1 MNAQE
6 KEQKLSAFIEKCK
19 KAGLK
24 ITPQRIAVYEILL
37 NSTNHPTVEEIYEE
51 VKKKYP
57 FVSLATVYRTVET
70 LEQMGLAKKVCY
82 WGSSARYDAN
92 MEEHHHLICVKCGSI
107 KDIYLDEELNI
118 PKNLNG
124 FETSG
129 YSVNI
134 YGLCPKCKEE
144 VQNSS

>member
-1 MNAQE
+1 ME
-6 KEQKLSAFIEKCK
+6 LKESMLESFVERCRQ
-19 KAGLK
+19 AGLK
-24 ITPQRIAVYEILL
+24 ITPQRVAVYEILL
-37 NSTNHPTVEEIYEE
+37 KSHNHPTVEEIYEE
-51 VKKKYP
+51 VKKRYP

-92 MEEHHHLICVKCGSI
+92 MDEHHHLICVKCGAI
-107 KDIYLDEELNI
+107 RDIYIDGNIDI
-118 PKNLNG
+118 PKELEG

-134 YGLCPKCKEE
+134 YGLCPECKKD
-144 VQNSS
+144 QTSS

>member
-1 MNAQE
+1 MRE
-6 KEQKLSAFIEKCK
+6 KESMLDSFIEKCRS
-19 KAGLK
+19 AGLK
-24 ITPQRIAVYEILL
+24 ITPQRVAVYEILL
-37 NSTNHPTVEEIYEE
+37 NSHNHPTVEEIYEE
-51 VKKKYP
+51 VKKRYP

-92 MEEHHHLICVKCGSI
+92 TDDHHHLICVSCGAI
-107 KDIYLDEELNI
+107 RDIYMDKDIDIPRELE
-118 PKNLNG
+118 G

-134 YGLCPKCKEE
+134 YGVCPDCKKKA
-144 VQNSS
+144 QPST

>member
-1 MNAQE
+1 MKTAE
-6 KEQKLSAFIEKCK
+6 DKLGLFIERCK
-19 KAGLK
+19 KEGLK
-24 ITPQRIAVYEILL
+24 ITPQRVAVYEILL
-37 NSTNHPTVEEIYEE
+37 RSENHPTVEEIYEE

-92 MEEHHHLICVKCGSI
+92 TDDHHHLICVSCGAI
-107 KDIYLDEELNI
+107 RDIYMEDQISIPEELE
-118 PKNLNG
+118 G
-124 FETSG
+124 FRTEG

-134 YGLCPKCKEE
+134 YGLCPECRGKT
-144 VQNSS
+144 QPTA

>member
-1 MNAQE
+1 MELKE
-6 KEQKLSAFIEKCK
+6 KMVESFIDKCRE
-19 KAGLK
+19 AGLK
-24 ITPQRIAVYEILL
+24 ITPQRVAVYEILL
-37 NSTNHPTVEEIYEE
+37 SSPNHPTVEEIYEE

-92 MEEHHHLICVKCGSI
+92 TEEHHHLICVKCGTI
-107 KDIYLDEELNI
+107 KDIYIDKELDI
-118 PKNLNG
+118 PKEMEG
-124 FETSG
+124 FETEG

-134 YGLCPKCKEE
+134 YGLCPECRQKAH
-144 VQNSS
+144 SSS

>member
-1 MNAQE
+1 ME
-6 KEQKLSAFIEKCK
+6 LREGMLEGFIERCRE
-19 KAGLK
+19 AGLK

-37 NSTNHPTVEEIYEE
+37 RSDNHPTVEEIYDE
-51 VKKKYP
+51 VKKRYP

-92 MEEHHHLICVKCGSI
+92 MEEHHHLICVNCGAI
-107 KDIYLDEELNI
+107 RDIYIDKNIDI
-118 PKNLNG
+118 PKELEG

-129 YSVNI
+129 YSVNV
-134 YGLCPKCKEE
+134 YGLCPRCREK
-144 VQNSS
+144 VQTST

>member
-1 MNAQE
+1 MKTEE
-6 KEQKLSAFIEKCK
+6 KLNLFIERCRQK
-19 KAGLK
+19 GLK
-24 ITPQRIAVYEILL
+24 ITPQRVAVYEILL
-37 NSTNHPTVEEIYEE
+37 RSENHPTVEEIYEE

-92 MEEHHHLICVKCGSI
+92 TDDHHHLICVSCGAI
-107 KDIYLDEELNI
+107 RDIYMDDRLSIPEELE
-118 PKNLNG
+118 G
-124 FETSG
+124 FRTEG

-134 YGLCPKCKEE
+134 YGLCPECRSKA
-144 VQNSS
+144 QPST

>member
-1 MNAQE
+1 MRE
-6 KEQKLSAFIEKCK
+6 KESMLDSFIEKCRS
-19 KAGLK
+19 AGLK
-24 ITPQRIAVYEILL
+24 ITPQRVAVYEILL
-37 NSTNHPTVEEIYEE
+37 NSHNHPTVEEIYEE
-51 VKKKYP
+51 VKKRYP

-92 MEEHHHLICVKCGSI
+92 TDDHHHLICVSCGAI
-107 KDIYLDEELNI
+107 RDIYMDKDIDIPRELE
-118 PKNLNG
+118 G

-134 YGLCPKCKEE
+134 YGVCPDCKEKA
-144 VQNSS
+144 QPST

>member
-1 MNAQE
+1 ME
-6 KEQKLSAFIEKCK
+6 LKESMLESFIERCRKS
-19 KAGLK
+19 GLK

-37 NSTNHPTVEEIYEE
+37 SSPNHPTVEEIYEE
-51 VKKKYP
+51 VKKRYP

-92 MEEHHHLICVKCGSI
+92 TEEHHHLICVKCGAI
-107 KDIYLDEELNI
+107 RDIYIDREIDI
-118 PKNLNG
+118 PKELEG
-124 FETSG
+124 FKTEG

-144 VQNSS
+144 AQPST